1 MIAAGEAIV
10 IPAGEAMRFG
20 DAARTTGGGS
30 RLRRERALRWLL
42 RAATLALA
50 ILLLPVMLELLGRHM
65 LYPAPSVPVP
75 SPPPPPLEEVVLAL
89 PSGEAA
95 SAWARS
101 VDAQTAPAVLF
112 FHGNGE
118 NLETMRWAGLY
129 DQLAG
134 LGVHSLAVDYPG
146 YGRSDGSPS
155 EAGLTAA
162 GEAGLRWL
170 ADRHPGAPKIV
181 LGWSLG
187 AAVAV
192 QVAARH
198 RDEIS
203 GLALLSAWED
213 LESLA
218 STFFPKILVGVALAD
233 RWDSRAWAP
242 ELRPPVLMIHGEV
255 DRIIPIDHGRR
266 LHRELPA
273 GTRFVAVPGAGHNDL
288 LGRALVWEE
297 LAAFFRSVA
306 DSPIS
311 TGSAPGHTGLKPR
324 ATKDKPPEGD

>member
-1 MIAAGEAIV
+1 MS
-10 IPAGEAMRFG
+10 FG
-20 DAARTTGGGS
+20 RAERTTGDGGS

-42 RAATLALA
+42 RAAALALA
-50 ILLLPVMLELLGRHM
+50 ILLGPVMLELLGRHM

-75 SPPPPPLEEVVLAL
+75 SPPPPPLEEVALEL
-89 PSGEAA
+89 PSRVAV
-95 SAWARS
+95 SAWARPAS
-101 VDAQTAPAVLF
+101 GTDEEGTPAVLF

-146 YGRSDGSPS
+146 YGRSAGSPS
-155 EAGLTAA
+155 EAGLTAS
-162 GEAGLRWL
+162 GEAGLAWL

-198 RDEIS
+198 RDEIA

-218 STFFPKILVGVALAD
+218 STFFPKFLVGVALAD
-233 RWDSRAWAP
+233 RYDSKARAP
-242 ELRPPVLMIHGEV
+242 EIAAPVLMIHGEA
-255 DRIIPIDHGRR
+255 DTIIPIAHGRR
-266 LHRELPA
+266 LHRALPA
-273 GTRFVAVPGAGHNDL
+273 GTRFVAVPRTGHNDL
-288 LGRALVWEE
+288 LGRAMVWDE
-297 LAAFFRSVA
+297 LGAFFRSVA
-306 DSPIS
+306 ESPIQTS
-311 TGSAPGHTGLKPR
+311 SATGHTGLKTR
-324 ATKDKPPEGD
+324 ATKDKTPEGA